1 LIWISLA
8 VLALGILASF
18 FIGRISAKPLKV
30 MSAGIEKFGS
40 GDLTQKFNI
49 KGKDE
54 FSQIGEKLNWMSE
67 RLKESMAAVLDSSTQ
82 LNDASES
89 LTQTAVKSSEDA
101 DRLSEQAAVVMK
113 ETEATSTLFMEV
125 TGAVERMAQYVQS
138 VSHSSQELTKMASVS
153 AKAIGEGQTALEGVV
168 SSSNQA
174 NDQTEKTAKVI
185 GSLSE
190 KTKNVGAIVESI
202 GSIAE
207 QTNLLALNAA
217 IEAARAGDV
226 GRGFAVVADEIRKLA
241 EESRKAAVDISRIL
255 KQIEQETGQAS
266 TSIQDAVTF
275 ADTVVQRTERAAAEF
290 TYIREKIEEMDRMI
304 EKVAANS
311 AEQSGATDEIGS
323 SIATAAKGVKEI
335 LSNMKQMVEAI
346 NRQDQYAQ
354 NVSAS
359 SEELNALSISVK
371 EALEQFKIS

>member
-1 LIWISLA
+1 
-8 VLALGILASF
+8 
-18 FIGRISAKPLKV
+18 
-30 MSAGIEKFGS
+30 M
-40 GDLTQKFNI
+40 
-49 KGKDE
+49 
-54 FSQIGEKLNWMSE
+54 
-67 RLKESMAAVLDSSTQ
+67 
-82 LNDASES
+82 
-89 LTQTAVKSSEDA
+89 
-101 DRLSEQAAVVMK
+101 
-113 ETEATSTLFMEV
+113 
-125 TGAVERMAQYVQS
+125 
-138 VSHSSQELTKMASVS
+138 
-153 AKAIGEGQTALEGVV
+153 
-168 SSSNQA
+168 
-174 NDQTEKTAKVI
+174 
-185 GSLSE
+185 
-190 KTKNVGAIVESI
+190 
-202 GSIAE
+202 
-207 QTNLLALNAA
+207 LALNAA

-266 TSIQDAVTF
+266 ASIQDAVTF

-304 EKVAANS
+304 ERVAANS